1 MSLIPR
7 VSVGE
12 TLAVALDALR
22 VNVLRSVL
30 TALGII
36 IGVGAVITMVALGSG
51 AQKAVNEQIAALGA
65 NLLTVTPGQSFTRGV
80 ASATRVSLT
89 TDDAD
94 SLARAGRLLTAVV
107 PAMQSPLQLK
117 FGSHNINTTVVG
129 TTANY
134 VVVQSITVDFGRSFS
149 DGDDAARQRYAVLG
163 ADVPALLGSN
173 AGAILQQTV
182 LLNGIPFEIIGVLAR
197 RGAQAGFANPDEQ
210 ITIPL
215 RTARYRVFGT
225 DRLRSIGVQV
235 DSGVPALQGM
245 IDIERVL
252 RRQHHIR
259 PGQDNDFQIIS
270 AEQMM
275 TAQQSAAGILTTL
288 LASIAAVSLL
298 VGGIGIMN
306 IMLVSVSERTR
317 EIGLRKALGATR
329 TDILFQF
336 LAEALMLC
344 FAGGLIGVVAG
355 AGTSLLLG
363 RTFHWNMLI
372 SPDAVALSFAFSA
385 VVGAFFG
392 LWPARRAARLDPIE
406 SLRYE

>member
-1 MSLIPR
+1 MPR
-7 VSVGE
+7 VSLGE
-12 TLAVALDALR
+12 TVAVAFDAMR
-22 VNVLRSVL
+22 ANVLRSIL

-65 NLLTVTPGQSFTRGV
+65 NLLTITPGQSFARGV

-94 SLARAGRLLTAVV
+94 SLSSAGRLIAAVV
-107 PAMQSPLQLK
+107 PAMQGQLQLK
-117 FGSHNINTTVVG
+117 FGAHNINTTVIG

-134 VVVQSITVDFGRSFS
+134 LAVQRMDVAEGRSFS
-149 DGDDAARQRYAVLG
+149 PGDDAARQRDVVLG
-163 ADVPALLGSN
+163 SQVPELLGSSPAAMLN
-173 AGAILQQTV
+173 QTV
-182 LLNGIPFEIIGVLAR
+182 LLNGIPFEIIGVLAS
-197 RGAQAGFANPDEQ
+197 RGAQAGFSNPDEQ

-215 RTARYRVFGT
+215 QTARYRILGT
-225 DRLRSIGVQV
+225 DRLRSISVQV
-235 DSGVPALQGM
+235 DSDVPAVQGM

-259 PGQDNDFQIIS
+259 PGQDNDFQIVS
-270 AEQMM
+270 PQQLM
-275 TAQQSAAGILTTL
+275 TAQQTSASILTTL

-317 EIGLRKALGATR
+317 EIGLRKAVGATR
-329 TDILFQF
+329 GDILVQF

-344 FAGGLIGVVAG
+344 FAGGIIGVALGSAASV
-355 AGTSLLLG
+355 LLG
-363 RTFHWNMLI
+363 RTFHWNMFI
-372 SPDAVALSFAFSA
+372 SPQAVALSFGFSA
-385 VVGAFFG
+385 LVGAFFG